1 MSDWTFVAQTASCL
15 GNRIGES
22 AILRRTTKGAYDP
35 ELGTQAANTVIDY
48 SVTVKDIKFQ
58 KAELN
63 PDSIESGDRMLG
75 VPAQGLSITPD
86 IETDT
91 IIINS
96 EVWVVKGIRT
106 KRIGDSILSYMF
118 HVKQ

>member
-1 MSDWTFVAQTASCL
+1 MSDWTFVAQTAHCL

-35 ELGTQAANTVIDY
+35 EAGTQAANTVTNYPI
-48 SVTVKDIKFQ
+48 TIKDIKFQ
-58 KAELN
+58 KANLS

-91 IIINS
+91 LIINS
-96 EVWVVKGIRT
+96 EVWIVKAIQT
-106 KRIGDSILSYMF
+106 KRIGESVLSYMF